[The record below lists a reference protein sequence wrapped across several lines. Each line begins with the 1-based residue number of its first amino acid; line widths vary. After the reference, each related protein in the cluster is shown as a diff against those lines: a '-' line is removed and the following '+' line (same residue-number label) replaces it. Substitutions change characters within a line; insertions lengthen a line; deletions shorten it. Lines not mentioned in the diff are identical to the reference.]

1 MSYDIFIWLNRLT
14 YLSVF
19 YSHNSFCCHEFL
31 QIINHLERMVLFI
44 HLNLLHSMV
53 SLSLVNHLYGM
64 VIFANLNH
72 LMIVII
78 FHLWFVCMQWFILT
92 FDKSFPCMVIID
104 IFGSFIHIDFLP
116 IINNLLLLVIYWVI
130 WFFFH
135 PWFYIRSKSF
145 PDNGYI

>member
-1 MSYDIFIWLNRLT
+1 MLYEFLRYINHLRYMVIWLNLI
-14 YLSVF
+14 LLD
-19 YSHNSFCCHEFL
+19 C
-31 QIINHLERMVLFI
+31 MVLS
-44 HLNLLHSMV
+44 HYL
-53 SLSLVNHLYGM
+53 NHLYGM

-72 LMIVII
+72 LMIVIL

-104 IFGSFIHIDFLP
+104 IFGSFTHIDFLP

-145 PDNGYI
+145 PDNGYIKSPDSFNGYDYLF